1 MVVSGGTFILAVVVT
16 EVITFVV
23 DALLYMNP
31 LVSKYYKKYE
41 NHPAMR
47 KAGSQGKWMMQMFIL
62 SFISVFLA
70 GLLFF
75 ITANAI
81 PGSGWVKGL
90 VFGLLLAGVQV
101 YPRYVY
107 FFMLTSYP
115 KALRNVEFING
126 IIETI
131 IIGFLFTYFL

>member
-1 MVVSGGTFILAVVVT
+1 MVVTVGTFILAVAVT
-16 EVITFVV
+16 QVITFVL

-31 LVSKYYKKYE
+31 LAAKYYKKYE
-41 NHPAMR
+41 DHPSMR
-47 KAGSQGKWMMQMFIL
+47 KGGSQGKWMMQMFIL

-70 GLLFF
+70 GLFFF

-81 PGSGWVKGL
+81 PGTGWTKGL

-115 KALRNVEFING
+115 KELRNVEFING

-131 IIGFLFTYFL
+131 VIGLVFVYFL